1 MTVSFSVTPARRP
14 GIRHFL
20 LVVVGYLVI
29 VQGLTLL
36 LADPDST
43 GGSVESVD
51 ALVRGVIVPVT
62 FGAAFVLAVVAW
74 VGGWT
79 QIFVSARRL
88 RRWTVVIPALLLLG
102 IIAVTN
108 YGGLAQAGLL
118 HRLVLLAAVLLVG
131 FAEELLFRGLG
142 VAAFQ
147 APGRSEFAVAGWT
160 SLIFGIAHGTN
171 GFITGDVGAALLQ
184 VVLTTLTGAVFYL
197 VLRTTG
203 LLVLAMA
210 AHGLW
215 DFGILSTQIDLSH
228 THDIVNFAPILII
241 ALLLIA
247 VIWRKRL
254 SSAPHDDSRA
264 SGDE

>member
-1 MTVSFSVTPARRP
+1 MTINSSAAPTRRP
-14 GIRHFL
+14 KVWQF
-20 LVVVGYLVI
+20 LVVVLGYLVI

-36 LADPDST
+36 LADPDAT
-43 GGSVESVD
+43 GGSIESVD

-62 FGAAFVLAVVAW
+62 LGAAFVVAVVAW

-88 RRWTVVIPALLLLG
+88 RRWTLVIPVLLFLG
-102 IIAVTN
+102 IVAVTN
-108 YGGLAQAGLL
+108 YGGLLQAGVL
-118 HRLVLLAAVLLVG
+118 HALVLLAAVLLVG

-147 APGRSEFAVAGWT
+147 SPGRSELAVAGWT
-160 SLIFGIAHGTN
+160 SLVFGIAHGSN
-171 GFITGDVGAALLQ
+171 GFITGDFAAAVLQ

-203 LLVLAMA
+203 LLVVAMA

-215 DFGILSTQIDLSH
+215 DFGILSTQIDLSD

-241 ALLLIA
+241 MLLLIA
-247 VIWRKRL
+247 LIWRTRL
-254 SSAPHDDSRA
+254 APATQDVPV
-264 SGDE
+264 GY

>member
-1 MTVSFSVTPARRP
+1 MTVDSP
-14 GIRHFL
+14 GTRTRLPKIGQFL

-43 GGSVESVD
+43 GGSIESVD
-51 ALVRGVIVPVT
+51 ALLRGVIVPVAL
-62 FGAAFVLAVVAW
+62 GAAFVVAIVAW

-88 RRWTVVIPALLLLG
+88 RRWTLVIPVLLLLG

-108 YGGLAQAGLL
+108 YGGLMQAGLL
-118 HRLVLLAAVLLVG
+118 HALVLLTAVLLVG

-147 APGRSEFAVAGWT
+147 STGRSEFAVAGWT
-160 SLIFGIAHGTN
+160 SLIFGIAHGSN
-171 GFITGDVGAALLQ
+171 GFITGDFGAALLQ

-203 LLVLAMA
+203 SLVVGMA

-215 DFGILSTQIDLSH
+215 DFGILSTQIDLSN
-228 THDIVNFAPILII
+228 TYDIVNFAPVLII
-241 ALLLIA
+241 VLLLI
-247 VIWRKRL
+247 VLTWRKRL
-254 SSAPHDDSRA
+254 ARA
-264 SGDE
+264 VQDGQRGY